1 MFAIIVSVLCVL
13 SLYIWCKQKLSVW
26 SKQSV
31 PNSSHSIFQ
40 IVKLP
45 FLQLDSELVAQ
56 HGKVVGLINFFR
68 PTLLIADLE
77 LTKSI
82 LNDLEHFPNRIKFG
96 AEKNISGENIL
107 FARDSK
113 WRRLRHIVT
122 PSFSPNK
129 LRRMLPLM
137 ESCVHDL
144 IDALESGEP
153 IVDVKPYFSGFT
165 LDTIAK
171 CAFGIQ
177 LNSAKDPN
185 NEFVKYGQKFFGSL
199 QLNTLLVILFPT
211 FSTEVLNLHGFN
223 REATRFFFNLT
234 LQIIEDRRQSK
245 ADNDYNDFIGLLMKA
260 EFEGQ
265 LLTDK
270 QIADQGI
277 AFFLAGFD
285 TSSVTLTTIAY
296 LLAKHQPVQDQLKT
310 EIDQFFKENKSVS
323 YDTINELNYLDAV
336 INETLRYSPT
346 LPRLM
351 READK
356 DYTIEYNGKEIFI
369 PKDTHIQMSVHC
381 IHHDEENFE
390 DATHFRPERFLKNSI
405 LKHNTNAFLPFGNGP
420 RNCVGVRLAMLE
432 IKVCVLHLIRRF
444 QFEMVDKTEPLKYAP
459 AQPVS
464 STETMYLK
472 LVKRQL

>member
-1 MFAIIVSVLCVL
+1 
-13 SLYIWCKQKLSVW
+13 
-26 SKQSV
+26 
-31 PNSSHSIFQ
+31 
-40 IVKLP
+40 
-45 FLQLDSELVAQ
+45 
-56 HGKVVGLINFFR
+56 
-68 PTLLIADLE
+68 
-77 LTKSI
+77 
-82 LNDLEHFPNRIKFG
+82 
-96 AEKNISGENIL
+96 
-107 FARDSK
+107 
-113 WRRLRHIVT
+113 
-122 PSFSPNK
+122 
-129 LRRMLPLM
+129 MLPLI

-144 IDALESGEP
+144 IDALDSGEP
-153 IVDVKPYFSGFT
+153 IVNVKPYFSGFT

-185 NEFVKYGQKFFGSL
+185 NEFVKFGQKFFGSL
-199 QLNTLLVILFPT
+199 QLNTLLVVLFPT

-223 REATRFFFNLT
+223 REATKFFFNLT

-296 LLAKHQPVQDQLKT
+296 LLAKHQLVQDQLRL
-310 EIDQFFKENKSVS
+310 EIDEFFKENKSVS

-369 PKDTHIQMSVHC
+369 PKDTQLQMSVHC

-390 DATHFRPERFLKNSI
+390 DATHFRPERFLKNST

-432 IKVCVLHLIRRF
+432 IKVCVLHLVRRF
-444 QFEMVDKTEPLKYAP
+444 QFEMVDKTEPLKYVP